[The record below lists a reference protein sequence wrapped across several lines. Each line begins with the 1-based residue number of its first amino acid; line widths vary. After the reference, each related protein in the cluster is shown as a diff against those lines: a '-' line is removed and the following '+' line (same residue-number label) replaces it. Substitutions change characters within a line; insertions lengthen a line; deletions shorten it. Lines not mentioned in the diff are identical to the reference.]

1 MMQVMAKA
9 PGVARAEGPAALAL
23 VADAASSWTCSVGG
37 DVALKLRVSNR
48 GGPLKGMYIEIGGE
62 AVSGGLVTAG
72 NAEGNGASAELVA
85 NGSVLRAELAAIVL
99 DAGYADL
106 KAVPKG
112 TPQPGFDL
120 ALAMRGAKA
129 GSALMTVRVGPLGA
143 VGPSGSAMQGRGIT
157 IKP

>member
-1 MMQVMAKA
+1 
-9 PGVARAEGPAALAL
+9 
-23 VADAASSWTCSVGG
+23 
-37 DVALKLRVSNR
+37 
-48 GGPLKGMYIEIGGE
+48 MYVEIGGE
-62 AVSGGLVTAG
+62 AVTGGLVTAA
-72 NAEGNGASAELVA
+72 NADGNGATAAFAA
-85 NGSVLRAELAAIVL
+85 NGSVLRAELSAIVL

-120 ALAMRGAKA
+120 ALAVRGAKA

-143 VGPSGSAMQGRGIT
+143 VGPAGSAMQGRGIT